1 VGITDRYRKPDQL
14 PPIIPVFPL
23 KGCILL
29 PRATLPL
36 SIFEPRYLAMVDTVL
51 AGHRLIGIIQPQNTA
66 SEAPESPEGKEVPL
80 RQTGGV
86 GRLTS
91 FSETDD
97 GRVLIQLTGV
107 ARFDLV
113 REEASRLPYRSFEVN
128 YAPYEEDFVRGHGQE
143 EVDWARLLSVLK
155 EYLEAR
161 KLSADWQSIERSPAE
176 MLVNTLAMISPYGPE
191 EKQALLEAPD
201 LKRRS
206 EVLMALAQMDL
217 ATTEDGSGSGLH

>member
-1 VGITDRYRKPDQL
+1 MGITDRYRKPDQL

-66 SEAPESPEGKEVPL
+66 SEAPELPEGKEVPL

-97 GRVLIQLTGV
+97 GRVLI
-107 ARFDLV
+107 
-113 REEASRLPYRSFEVN
+113 
-128 YAPYEEDFVRGHGQE
+128 
-143 EVDWARLLSVLK
+143 
-155 EYLEAR
+155 
-161 KLSADWQSIERSPAE
+161 
-176 MLVNTLAMISPYGPE
+176 
-191 EKQALLEAPD
+191 
-201 LKRRS
+201 
-206 EVLMALAQMDL
+206 
-217 ATTEDGSGSGLH
+217 